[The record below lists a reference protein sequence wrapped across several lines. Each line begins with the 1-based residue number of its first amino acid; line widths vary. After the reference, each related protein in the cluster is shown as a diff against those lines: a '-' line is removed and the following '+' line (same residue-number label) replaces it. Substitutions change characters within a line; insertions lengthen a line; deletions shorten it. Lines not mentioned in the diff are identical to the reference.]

1 MRQGFHAPCSLDDVP
16 VPVFLHVPVAQVPEV
31 PVGEVAVVAAPA
43 PGEGHGPADKLRLP
57 ETDVLTVGKVTGPPA
72 HPGQAEGE
80 PVAGLGKVGT
90 L

>member
-1 MRQGFHAPCSLDDVP
+1 MRQGFRLPCSLDDIP
-16 VPVFLHVPVAQVPEV
+16 VPILLHVSVAQVPEV

-43 PGEGHGPADKLRLP
+43 PGEGQGPADKLRLP
-57 ETDVLTVGKVTGPPA
+57 EADVLTVRQVTGPPA

-80 PVAGLGKVGT
+80 PVARLGEVGT